1 MLTVA
6 RELDRCSGLLAIK
19 YSAQEPDRSSARSIS
34 GKDFGCFR
42 PGCFR
47 PGCFLFSTLRSNEVV
62 I

>member
-42 PGCFR
+42 PGCF
-47 PGCFLFSTLRSNEVV
+47 LFSTLRSNEVV